1 MRANARCSR
10 RSWTPPW
17 KKSRSSKRSLS
28 LVCNLHNRQGTA
40 EKERS
45 CPGTRSLSA
54 SCVESLSL
62 CIAYCGSMPRAL
74 EQNATMRAH
83 PHARRFRVVAHKVS
97 FIAFAYSNL
106 SSSCSF
112 RPSVT
117 GSLSIN
123 LPSSPPPLYSLS
135 RPVSILIQN
144 LVLTNARAPGQ
155 APSNNGRTCCLK

>member
-54 SCVESLSL
+54 SCVEPLSF

-83 PHARRFRVVAHKVS
+83 PHARRFRVVAHKVYS
-97 FIAFAYSNL
+97 FIAFAYGKPFLLLLLPTFSHWFIVNKPSFFPTSSLL
-106 SSSCSF
+106 SIEASQHSHSESCSHK
-112 RPSVT
+112 
-117 GSLSIN
+117 
-123 LPSSPPPLYSLS
+123 
-135 RPVSILIQN
+135 
-144 LVLTNARAPGQ
+144 
-155 APSNNGRTCCLK
+155 RTCAWPGPQQQW